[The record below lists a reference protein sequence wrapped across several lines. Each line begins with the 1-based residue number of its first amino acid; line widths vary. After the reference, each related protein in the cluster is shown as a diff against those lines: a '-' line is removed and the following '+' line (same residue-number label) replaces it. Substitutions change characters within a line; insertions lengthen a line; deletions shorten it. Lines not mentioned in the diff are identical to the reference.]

1 MILGGLNEGSWPGQT
16 VNNPFLS
23 RSMKT
28 DMGLEP
34 PERKIGQLAHDF
46 TLASGTRRLIY
57 SRSLRQGSTPT
68 VASRWL
74 QRLLALGG
82 NDFTSGL
89 RLRGEEYRQWA
100 SAIDA
105 GEAQVPARRPA
116 PTPPAHLQP
125 IKYSFSEVGRLRR
138 DPYAISARRILQR
151 SEERR
156 VGQACG
162 SPCRS
167 RWWRDNEKKKNRKQ
181 KKKK

>member
-116 PTPPAHLQP
+116 PT
-125 IKYSFSEVGRLRR
+125 
-138 DPYAISARRILQR
+138 R
-151 SEERR
+151 SEERL
-156 VGQACG
+156 VGKECV
-162 SPCRS
+162 STCRS
-167 RWWRDNEKKKNRKQ
+167 RWSPYHSKKNTITIKP
-181 KKKK
+181 